1 LIPCARV
8 ESGRASKN
16 QVSRRHFVG
25 GATAAAALG
34 TLGLTPTVAEAK
46 LRRAAERG
54 IRRLPGGAPMLR
66 DLQSQVDAYDA
77 LAHLSTNENPF
88 GPSEK
93 AIEAMTYAFKYS
105 NRYGYPDNNVQQRIA
120 DAHGVPRD
128 HVLMGAGSGEI
139 LDVVGL
145 TWLAADKKVVGV
157 EPSYGSVYQ
166 HATGID
172 ADTILLPLE
181 SDYRQNI
188 ERMVDV
194 TNRNARDVGFVYLC
208 NPNNPTGVTVTAD
221 EVAYL
226 LDNIPQDIPVLID
239 EAYHH
244 FVEDPAYEE
253 SLKYVREG
261 RRVIVARTFSK
272 IFGMAA
278 MRIGFAI
285 APPDMIEEMRPYSTG
300 SVNALARWGA
310 VASME
315 DTPSSERMLAHNRQW
330 RNKTV
335 SDVEGLGFEVIPSQT
350 NFFMVNLRTNIA
362 PIRQA
367 FRDRGVA
374 VGRNFPPMLEHLRVS
389 IGNEEEMGRFMNAF
403 EDIMKNA
410 AAGAGA

>member
-1 LIPCARV
+1 MSHDSL
-8 ESGRASKN
+8 
-16 QVSRRHFVG
+16 SRRTFVG
-25 GATAAAALG
+25 GAAAATALG
-34 TLGLTPTVAEAK
+34 TLGITPAAVAA
-46 LRRAAERG
+46 RDRTAAARG

-66 DLQSQVDAYDA
+66 AWQSQVDAYDA

-93 AIEAMTYAFKYS
+93 ALEAMTYAFKYS
-105 NRYGYPDNNVQQRIA
+105 MRYGYPDNNCQQRIA

-145 TWLAADKKVVGV
+145 TWLAHDKKVVGV
-157 EPSYGSVYQ
+157 EPSYGSVYS

-181 SDYRQNI
+181 ADYRQNI
-188 ERMVDV
+188 ERMVDA

-226 LDNIPQDIPVLID
+226 LDNIPEDIPVLID

-253 SLKYVREG
+253 SLEYVRQG

-272 IFGMAA
+272 IYGMAA

-285 APPDMIEEMRPYSTG
+285 APPDMIAEMRNYSTG

-310 VASME
+310 VASMDDE
-315 DTPSSERMLAHNRQW
+315 PAARRTLEHNRTW
-330 RNKTV
+330 REQTRA
-335 SDVEGLGFEVIPSQT
+335 DLEALGYESIPSQT
-350 NFFMVNLRTNIA
+350 NFFMVDLRQPVA
-362 PIRQA
+362 PIRRA
-367 FRDRGVA
+367 FRERNVA
-374 VGRNFPPMLEHLRVS
+374 VGRDFPPMLNHLRVS
-389 IGNEEEMGRFMNAF
+389 IGSEEEMGRFMNAF
-403 EDIMKNA
+403 EDILKTPLMSSQS
-410 AAGAGA
+410 G

>member
-1 LIPCARV
+1 M
-8 ESGRASKN
+8 N
-16 QVSRRHFVG
+16 DHVSRRHFIG
-25 GATAAAALG
+25 GATAATALG
-34 TLGLTPTVAEAK
+34 TLGMTPGVAEAHV
-46 LRRAAERG
+46 RRAAERG
-54 IRRLPGGAPMLR
+54 IRYLPGGAPMHR
-66 DLQSQVDAYDA
+66 AFQSQVDEYDA
-77 LAHLSTNENPF
+77 LAHLSSNENPF

-93 AIEAMTYAFKYS
+93 ALEAMTYAFKYS
-105 NRYGYPDNNVQQRIA
+105 MRYGYPDNNVQQRIA
-120 DAHGVPRD
+120 DAHNVLRD

-145 TWLAADKKVVGV
+145 TWLAHDKKVIGV
-157 EPSYGSVYQ
+157 EPSYSSVYR

-172 ADTILLPLE
+172 ASTILLPME
-181 SDYRQNI
+181 ADHRQNI

-208 NPNNPTGVTVTAD
+208 NPNNPTGVTVTAE

-226 LDNIPQDIPVLID
+226 LDNIPEDIPVLID

-261 RRVIVARTFSK
+261 RRVVIARTFSK
-272 IFGMAA
+272 IYGMAA

-285 APPDMIEEMRPYSTG
+285 APPDMIQEMQPYSTG

-315 DTPSSERMLAHNRQW
+315 DQPAADRMLAHNRLLREQ
-330 RNKTV
+330 TI
-335 SDVEGLGFEVIPSQT
+335 SDLESLGYECIPSQT
-350 NFFMVNLRTNIA
+350 NFFMVNLRQTVA

-367 FRDRGVA
+367 FRQRGVA
-374 VGRNFPPMLEHLRVS
+374 VGRDFPPMLDHLRVS
-389 IGNEEEMGRFMNAF
+389 IGTEEEMGRFMNAF
-403 EDIMKNA
+403 EDIMTNIS
-410 AAGAGA
+410 AGTGAP

>member
-1 LIPCARV
+1 M
-8 ESGRASKN
+8 SKN
-16 QVSRRHFVG
+16 RVSRRHFVG

-34 TLGLTPTVAEAK
+34 TLGVAPAAAEART
-46 LRRAAERG
+46 RRAVERG

-66 DLQSQVDAYDA
+66 DLQTQVDEYDA
-77 LAHLSTNENPF
+77 LAHLSSNENPF
-88 GPSEK
+88 GPSDR

-105 NRYGYPDNNVQQRIA
+105 MRYGYPDDNIRQRIA
-120 DAHGVPRD
+120 DAHGVTRD
-128 HVLMGAGSGEI
+128 HVMMGAGSGEI

-157 EPSYGSVYQ
+157 EPSFGSVYQ

-181 SDYRQNI
+181 ADHRQNI
-188 ERMVDV
+188 ERMVEV

-244 FVEDPAYEE
+244 FVEDPAYEA

-272 IFGMAA
+272 IYGMAA
-278 MRIGFAI
+278 MRIGFAV
-285 APPDMIEEMRPYSTG
+285 APPDMLAEMQPYSTG
-300 SVNALARWGA
+300 SVNALARWGGA
-310 VASME
+310 AAME
-315 DTPSSERMLAHNRQW
+315 DVEASQRMLEHTRHWRRQ
-330 RNKTV
+330 TI
-335 SDVEGLGFEVIPSQT
+335 SDLAALGYESIPSQT
-350 NFFMVNLRTNIA
+350 NFFMVNLRRPVA
-362 PIRQA
+362 PVRRA
-367 FRDRGVA
+367 FRERSVA
-374 VGRNFPPMLEHLRVS
+374 VGRDFPPMLDHLRVS
-389 IGNEEEMGRFMNAF
+389 VGSEEEMGRFMNAF
-403 EDIMKNA
+403 EDILKTSA
-410 AAGAGA
+410 LSG

>member
-1 LIPCARV
+1 M
-8 ESGRASKN
+8 SN
-16 QVSRRHFVG
+16 HVSRRHFIG

-34 TLGLTPTVAEAK
+34 TMGITPQAAEARV
-46 LRRAAERG
+46 RRAAERG
-54 IRRLPGGAPMLR
+54 IRYLPGGAPMHR
-66 DLQSQVDAYDA
+66 MVQSQVDEYDA
-77 LAHLSTNENPF
+77 LAKLSSNENPF

-93 AIEAMTYAFKYS
+93 ALEAMTYAFKYS
-105 NRYGYPDNNVQQRIA
+105 MRYGYPDNNVQQRIA
-120 DAHGVPRD
+120 DAHEVSRD

-145 TWLAADKKVVGV
+145 TWLAHDKKVVGV
-157 EPSYGSVYQ
+157 EPSYGSVYS

-172 ADTILLPLE
+172 AETILLPLE
-181 SDYRQNI
+181 ADYRQNI
-188 ERMVDV
+188 QRMVDV

-221 EVAYL
+221 EIAYL
-226 LDNIPQDIPVLID
+226 LDNIPEDIPVLID

-261 RRVIVARTFSK
+261 RRVVIARTFSK
-272 IFGMAA
+272 IYGMAA

-315 DTPSSERMLAHNRQW
+315 DQPAADHMLAHNKRLREQ
-330 RNKTV
+330 TI
-335 SDVEGLGFEVIPSQT
+335 SDLESLGYECVPSQT
-350 NFFMVNLRTNIA
+350 NFFMVNLRQTVA

-367 FRDRGVA
+367 FRQRGVA
-374 VGRNFPPMLEHLRVS
+374 VGRDFPPMLDHLRVS
-389 IGNEEEMGRFMNAF
+389 IGTEEEMGRFMNAF
-403 EDIMKNA
+403 QDIMTTMS
-410 AAGAGA
+410 AGAGS

>member
-1 LIPCARV
+1 M
-8 ESGRASKN
+8 STDN
-16 QVSRRHFVG
+16 FSRRNFVG

-34 TLGLTPTVAEAK
+34 AFGFNPQSLAAK
-46 LRRAAERG
+46 ERRAAARG

-66 DLQSQVDAYDA
+66 EWQSQVDAYDA
-77 LAHLSTNENPF
+77 LAHISSNENPF

-105 NRYGYPDNNVQQRIA
+105 MRYGYPDNNVQQRIA
-120 DAHGVPRD
+120 EAHGVPRD

-157 EPSYGSVYQ
+157 EPSYGSVYS

-181 SDYRQNI
+181 ADYRQNI
-188 ERMVDV
+188 ERMVEV

-221 EVAYL
+221 EIAYL
-226 LDNIPQDIPVLID
+226 LDNN
-239 EAYHH
+239 

-261 RRVIVARTFSK
+261 RRVVVARTFSK
-272 IFGMAA
+272 IYGMAA
-278 MRIGFAI
+278 MRIGFAV
-285 APPDMIEEMRPYSTG
+285 APPDMIQEMRPYSTG

-310 VASME
+310 VASM
-315 DTPSSERMLAHNRQW
+315 DDKAASDRMLAHNKQW
-330 RNKTV
+330 REQTV
-335 SDVEGLGFEVIPSQT
+335 SDLASLGYESIPSET
-350 NFFMVNLRTNIA
+350 NFFMVHLRQPVA
-362 PIRQA
+362 PIRRA
-367 FRDRGVA
+367 FRERGVA
-374 VGRNFPPMLEHLRVS
+374 VGRDFPPMLDHLRVS
-389 IGNEEEMGRFMNAF
+389 IGSEEEMGRFMNAF
-403 EDIMKNA
+403 EDILKTPLMTTQS
-410 AAGAGA
+410 G